1 MPTNSLF
8 RQQHALLASV
18 PEARKALVEGFGFWQ
33 TMRALR
39 AGELSRNKH
48 GVLVLADEY
57 STHVWVDGS
66 WVDWDLMPA
75 RKLGYSTDN
84 VTPATKP
91 LVGREC

>member
-1 MPTNSLF
+1 MPRNSLF
-8 RQQHALLASV
+8 RQQHALLSTD
-18 PEARKALVEGFGFWQ
+18 PEAYQAVVDGFGFWQ
-33 TMRALR
+33 AMRALYH
-39 AGELSRNKH
+39 GELRRNPH

-75 RKLGYSTDN
+75 KSLAWSVDN

-91 LVGREC
+91 LVGREG